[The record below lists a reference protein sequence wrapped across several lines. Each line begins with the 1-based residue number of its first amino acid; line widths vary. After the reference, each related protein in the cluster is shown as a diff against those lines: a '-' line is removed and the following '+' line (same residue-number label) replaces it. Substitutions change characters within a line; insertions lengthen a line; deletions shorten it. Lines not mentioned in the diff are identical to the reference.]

1 LPFLRQAGLLLSGWF
16 FTVEIPM
23 SKQAASLKA
32 ASQGSPA
39 PAGRPKSRA
48 AKAAEAQRLA
58 DEQFIAACREWHE
71 TADSIP
77 KRRAYIRRVC
87 RRIAEEFKPEK
98 IILFGSYAY
107 GKPTMES
114 DVDLLVVMDFE
125 GGRFH
130 QAHKI
135 TQRLSLALPLDLLV
149 YTPEQLQYRLEIGDH
164 FIREVVEQGKVMHE
178 ATHA

>member
-1 LPFLRQAGLLLSGWF
+1 
-16 FTVEIPM
+16 M
-23 SKQAASLKA
+23 SKQAAALKT
-32 ASQGSPA
+32 ASQVPT
-39 PAGRPKSRA
+39 PLAGRPKSRA

-58 DEQFIAACREWHE
+58 AERFWAAYREWHE
-71 TADSIP
+71 TADSLP
-77 KRRAYIRRVC
+77 KRRAYIRRMC

-114 DVDLLVVMDFE
+114 DVDLLVVMEFE
-125 GGRFH
+125 GGQFH

-149 YTPEQLQYRLEIGDH
+149 YTPERLQYRLEIGDR
-164 FIREVVEQGKVMHE
+164 FIREIVEQGKVMYE